1 MKDITSKSWVIR
13 FIIGAFIILIICG
26 GIVFAIDP
34 YYHYRVPNNSLI
46 YSVGVNQRNANNGI
60 IKHFK
65 YNAVITGTSMT
76 DNFKASQFD
85 DMYDV
90 VSIKIP
96 FEGAS
101 FKEINDNL
109 ETVFSINPDIEV
121 VMRSLDLSSINCNA
135 DAMRYDEYPEYLY
148 DNRIINDI
156 NYLLNKRALFEG
168 CGANVIMSTVRKRPY
183 FDFDNYSNWDKE
195 YRYGKEVVFNTYG
208 RPKKNSIIYEL
219 SSEDIA
225 RINENIEKNVIDLV
239 AAHPNTR
246 FIMFFP
252 PYSICYWDGCNCGGT
267 ISETIQ
273 MQQIVIERLIGYEN
287 IELYSFFDDFEL
299 ICNLDNYRDIA
310 HYCGDVN
317 SYILEQIKQG
327 QHRITKDN
335 YEEYIAKITDFYNN
349 YDYDSL
355 YD

>member
-109 ETVFSINPDIEV
+109 ETVFSINPDIEI

-135 DAMRYDEYPEYLY
+135 DAMRYDEY
-148 DNRIINDI
+148 
-156 NYLLNKRALFEG
+156 
-168 CGANVIMSTVRKRPY
+168 
-183 FDFDNYSNWDKE
+183 
-195 YRYGKEVVFNTYG
+195 
-208 RPKKNSIIYEL
+208 
-219 SSEDIA
+219 
-225 RINENIEKNVIDLV
+225 
-239 AAHPNTR
+239 H
-246 FIMFFP
+246 
-252 PYSICYWDGCNCGGT
+252 
-267 ISETIQ
+267 Q
-273 MQQIVIERLIGYEN
+273 
-287 IELYSFFDDFEL
+287 
-299 ICNLDNYRDIA
+299 
-310 HYCGDVN
+310 
-317 SYILEQIKQG
+317 
-327 QHRITKDN
+327 
-335 YEEYIAKITDFYNN
+335 
-349 YDYDSL
+349 
-355 YD
+355 